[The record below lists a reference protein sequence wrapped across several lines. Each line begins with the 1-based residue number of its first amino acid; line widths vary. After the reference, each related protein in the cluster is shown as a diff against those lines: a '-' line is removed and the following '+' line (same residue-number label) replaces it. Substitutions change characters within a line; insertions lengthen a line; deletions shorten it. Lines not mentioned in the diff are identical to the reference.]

1 MMMQSSE
8 SSGLCEESLL
18 FLVAFLLD

>member
-18 FLVAFLLD
+18 FLVAFPLD